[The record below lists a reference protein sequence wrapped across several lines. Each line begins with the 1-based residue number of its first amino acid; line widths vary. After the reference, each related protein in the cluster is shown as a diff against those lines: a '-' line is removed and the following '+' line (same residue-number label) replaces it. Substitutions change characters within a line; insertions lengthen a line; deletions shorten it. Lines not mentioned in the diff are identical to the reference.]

1 MLPWN
6 GVKFTL
12 PQDAICESVFG
23 ALSQGR
29 AMDQPNFAGDYD
41 VLLDLVK
48 SRASVRKL
56 KPDPIPDDYVT
67 QILEVGRWAM
77 SGANGQPWDFIVVKN
92 PDTKKALFRA
102 YIEEN
107 NDFIYW
113 MEQQRDFKLR
123 HPSFQMTHDEALQ
136 KHRNEVGWSVAPVLI
151 VIVGDGRRQWAT
163 VQGAHTFG
171 RDQSHL
177 TDGLANTS
185 MMMHLAAA
193 ALGLGSQH
201 VTIHIQE
208 PFKRILGVPDLL
220 TFSLIMPIGY
230 PAVPPK
236 EGVRRP
242 LGDMVHAERFD
253 MSKYMSNREV
263 IEYLYRLREK
273 TVPVYSHS
281 YAGRP
286 PVPDKAKE

>member
-1 MLPWN
+1 MAQLN
-6 GVKFTL
+6 
-12 PQDAICESVFG
+12 ASE
-23 ALSQGR
+23 
-29 AMDQPNFAGDYD
+29 YD
-41 VLLDLVK
+41 ILIDLIR

-56 KPDPIPDDYVT
+56 KPDPIPDEKIT
-67 QILEVGRWAM
+67 QILEAGRWAM
-77 SGANGQPWDFIVVKN
+77 SGANGQPWDFIVVKD
-92 PDTKKALFRA
+92 PKIKTELFRA
-102 YIEEN
+102 YVEEN

-113 MEQQRDFKLR
+113 MEQQREMKLR
-123 HPSFQMTHDEALQ
+123 HPSFQMTHEALVQ
-136 KHRNEVGWSVAPVLI
+136 KQRTEVGWSAAPVLI
-151 VIVGDGRRQWAT
+151 VIVGDGRRQWST

-185 MMMHLAAA
+185 MLMHLAAA
-193 ALGLGSQH
+193 SLGLGSQH

-242 LGDMVHAERFD
+242 LKDMVHHDRFD
-253 MSKYMSNREV
+253 MSKYLSNEQV
-263 IEYLYRLREK
+263 LQYLYQLREK
-273 TVPVYSHS
+273 TVPVYRHS
-281 YAGRP
+281 YTGTK
-286 PVPDKAKE
+286 DEQAKS

>member
-1 MLPWN
+1 M
-6 GVKFTL
+6 
-12 PQDAICESVFG
+12 
-23 ALSQGR
+23 QG
-29 AMDQPNFAGDYD
+29 QNFAGDYD
-41 VLLDLVK
+41 TLLDIVK
-48 SRASVRKL
+48 SRVSVRNL
-56 KPDPIPDDYVT
+56 KPDPIPEDSVT
-67 QILEVGRWAM
+67 KILEVGRWAM
-77 SGANGQPWDFIVVKN
+77 SGANGQPWDFVVVTD
-92 PDTKKALFRA
+92 PAIKKELFRVYA
-102 YIEEN
+102 EEN

-136 KHRNEVGWSVAPVLI
+136 KQRTVVGWSIAPVLI
-151 VIVGDGRRQWAT
+151 VILGDGRRQWAT

-177 TDGLANTS
+177 TDGLANTA
-185 MMMHLAAA
+185 MMMHLAAG

-208 PFKRILGVPDLL
+208 PFKRVLGVPDLL

-242 LGDMVHAERFD
+242 LEDMVHRDRFD
-253 MSKYMSNREV
+253 MSKYLTNEQTLG
-263 IEYLYRLREK
+263 YLRSLREK

-281 YAGRP
+281 YSGRP
-286 PVPDKAKE
+286 PVARDAKEP

>member
-1 MLPWN
+1 MSEAD
-6 GVKFTL
+6 TL
-12 PQDAICESVFG
+12 V
-23 ALSQGR
+23 R
-29 AMDQPNFAGDYD
+29 DYD
-41 VLLDLVK
+41 MLMDLI
-48 SRASVRKL
+48 RTRTSVRKL
-56 KPDPIPDDYVT
+56 KPDPIPDDCVT
-67 QILEVGRWAM
+67 KILEAGRWAM
-77 SGANGQPWDFIVVKN
+77 SGANGQPWDFIVVK
-92 PDTKKALFRA
+92 DAAIKKELFRA
-102 YIEEN
+102 YAEVNQE
-107 NDFIYW
+107 FIYW
-113 MEQQRDFKLR
+113 MEQQREFKLR

-136 KHRNEVGWSVAPVLI
+136 KHRNEVGWSVAPALI

-242 LGDMVHAERFD
+242 LEDMVHAERFD
-253 MSKYMSNREV
+253 LSKYMSNREV

-286 PVPDKAKE
+286 PVPDKAEE

>member
-1 MLPWN
+1 
-6 GVKFTL
+6 
-12 PQDAICESVFG
+12 
-23 ALSQGR
+23 
-29 AMDQPNFAGDYD
+29 MDQPNPNFAGDYD
-41 VLLDLVK
+41 TLLELVK

-56 KPDPIPDDYVT
+56 KPDPIPDEHVT

-77 SGANGQPWDFIVVKN
+77 SGANGQPWDFIVVKD
-92 PDTKKALFRA
+92 PAIKKELFRA

-136 KHRNEVGWSVAPVLI
+136 QHRTGVGWSIAPVLI
-151 VIVGDGRRQWAT
+151 VILGDGRRQWAT

-220 TFSLIMPIGY
+220 TFSLIMPIGF
-230 PAVPPK
+230 
-236 EGVRRP
+236 RRCRP
-242 LGDMVHAERFD
+242 RTAC
-253 MSKYMSNREV
+253 
-263 IEYLYRLREK
+263 
-273 TVPVYSHS
+273 
-281 YAGRP
+281 AGRSP
-286 PVPDKAKE
+286 TWCTTKSSTCRNT

>member
-1 MLPWN
+1 
-6 GVKFTL
+6 
-12 PQDAICESVFG
+12 
-23 ALSQGR
+23 
-29 AMDQPNFAGDYD
+29 MDQPNPNFAGDYD
-41 VLLDLVK
+41 TLLELVK
-48 SRASVRKL
+48 SRASIRKL
-56 KPDPIPDDYVT
+56 KPDPIPDDHVT

-77 SGANGQPWDFIVVKN
+77 SGA
-92 PDTKKALFRA
+92 KKRLFRA
-102 YIEEN
+102 YIDEN

-136 KHRNEVGWSVAPVLI
+136 QHRNNVGWSIAPVLI
-151 VIVGDGRRQWAT
+151 VILGDGRRQWAT

-242 LGDMVHAERFD
+242 LANMVHREKFD
-253 MSKYMSNREV
+253 MSKYMSNEQTIR
-263 IEYLYRLREK
+263 YLYSLREK

-286 PVPDKAKE
+286 PVPDTGSK

>member
-1 MLPWN
+1 
-6 GVKFTL
+6 
-12 PQDAICESVFG
+12 
-23 ALSQGR
+23 
-29 AMDQPNFAGDYD
+29 MDQRSPNFAGDYD
-41 VLLDLVK
+41 TLLELVK

-77 SGANGQPWDFIVVKN
+77 SGANGQPWDFIVVKD
-92 PDTKKALFRA
+92 PDTKQKLFRA
-102 YIEEN
+102 YIDEN

-136 KHRNEVGWSVAPVLI
+136 QHRTSVGWSIAPVLI
-151 VIVGDGRRQWAT
+151 VILGDGRRQWAT

-242 LGDMVHAERFD
+242 LADMVHHETFE
-253 MSKYMSNREV
+253 MSKYMSNEEV
-263 IEYLYRLREK
+263 VRYLYSLREK

-286 PVPDKAKE
+286 PVPDGGKK

>member
-1 MLPWN
+1 MASQLPN
-6 GVKFTL
+6 R
-12 PQDAICESVFG
+12 QSREG
-23 ALSQGR
+23 AAQGET
-29 AMDQPNFAGDYD
+29 AMDQRNFTGDYD
-41 VLLDLVK
+41 TLLELVK
-48 SRASVRKL
+48 TRVSVRNL

-67 QILEVGRWAM
+67 KILEIGRWAM
-77 SGANGQPWDFIVVKN
+77 SGANGQPWDFVVVK
-92 PDTKKALFRA
+92 DAAIKKELFRVYA
-102 YIEEN
+102 EEN

-136 KHRNEVGWSVAPVLI
+136 KQRTGVGWSIAPVLI
-151 VIVGDGRRQWAT
+151 VILGDGRRQWAT

-177 TDGLANTS
+177 TDGLANTA
-185 MMMHLAAA
+185 MMMHLAAG

-208 PFKRILGVPDLL
+208 PFKRVLGVPDLL

-242 LGDMVHAERFD
+242 LDDMVHHDKFD
-253 MSKYMSNREV
+253 MSKYMTNEQV
-263 IEYLYRLREK
+263 LKYLYGLREK

-281 YAGRP
+281 YTGRP
-286 PVPDKAKE
+286 PVPDGGRE